1 MATFTIQATITID
14 GKHIKSRKDAV
25 NELQVMLNDY
35 EDNNSESGT
44 GISIQV
50 DSVTKEKYIPPH
62 FYEPNTCPFCGSHNT
77 TEHQCNECGRLI
89 SEDDR
94 IIEPI
99 RHVLSAFLAEHD
111 ATEEHPYN
119 CNIAIGWLQDGEDGK
134 FVDEPHVVGIFEATD
149 IIYVKIKEFDEPWD
163 IDALPTSDIVNIAEE
178 LNL

>member
-14 GKHIKSRKDAV
+14 GKHIKSRKGAV

-35 EDNNSESGT
+35 EDNNSESGAD
-44 GISIQV
+44 ISINIK
-50 DSVTKEKYIPPH
+50 SVTEVETH
-62 FYEPNTCPFCGSHNT
+62 EAEECPFCGSLNV
-77 TEHQCNECGRLI
+77 TEHRCNDCGLYI

-99 RHVLSAFLAEHD
+99 RHKLSALCSEND

-119 CNIAIGWLQDGEDGK
+119 CNISIGWLQDGEDGK

-149 IIYVKIKEFDEPWD
+149 IIFFKIKEFDEPWD
-163 IDALPTSDIVNIAEE
+163 IDAIPTSDIVKIAEE